1 MNIRFN
7 LKFKVAFFFV
17 LLVIIMMATVTY
29 IFTIRELKLRREKET
44 VRIERLA
51 ENIATIR
58 AVGTEDW
65 DLYQTVINNQ
75 LTLNPDIVYIAI
87 FNVEGELKAHALKN
101 EWIDL
106 GYRTEITQWEEANI
120 VWRLVQRQITQESQ
134 RDLESKS
141 VNIIIGG
148 ENVGIVNVGFSLIDL
163 NDEMR
168 KNLYRNLRLGIIFVV
183 IALLISLL
191 MSYRVVTPL
200 GKLTT
205 AMRNI
210 SKGELDQSVHINSQD
225 EIGQMAR
232 TFNFMAKGL
241 QEKAVIE
248 RFSKDLGFIVE
259 LEKIAKLV
267 TQRISL
273 ALNAKR
279 AFLFLLDNTGNANF
293 ELICAHPKA
302 SHIEARLHVNETL
315 QRFLLSIEK
324 PTPRE
329 TLKKFPE
336 FLNDIEVILGKDT
349 HRLLHPMV
357 FKKKVIGI
365 FLLDGNKTSISYT
378 SEEQAFLGTLVG
390 QSGFAIENALLLE
403 DLTKRERFQREIEI
417 AGMVQNGLLPQEKP
431 QYKGLDID
439 GICIPAAEVGG
450 DYYDFF
456 QFDNST
462 FGIAIADVTG
472 KGSSAAFYMAVVKGM
487 MLSLTSI
494 YKSPKRLL
502 SELNKRLYGRVDRQ
516 IFITM
521 IYAVIDMKKRTLT
534 FSRAGHNELIVR
546 KQEDASVQFFNP
558 DGIGLGLEK
567 GELFNRTISEIKMSM
582 SQGDVY
588 IFYTDGVNEAMNHR
602 KEEFGDERL
611 LEVIRK
617 VEMKNSEEIRKKIIN
632 AVNTFTGNTP
642 QHDDITLVTL
652 TVT

>member
-1 MNIRFN
+1 
-7 LKFKVAFFFV
+7 
-17 LLVIIMMATVTY
+17 
-29 IFTIRELKLRREKET
+29 
-44 VRIERLA
+44 
-51 ENIATIR
+51 
-58 AVGTEDW
+58 
-65 DLYQTVINNQ
+65 
-75 LTLNPDIVYIAI
+75 
-87 FNVEGELKAHALKN
+87 
-101 EWIDL
+101 
-106 GYRTEITQWEEANI
+106 
-120 VWRLVQRQITQESQ
+120 VQRQITQESQ

-232 TFNFMAKGL
+232 TFNFMAK
-241 QEKAVIE
+241 
-248 RFSKDLGFIVE
+248 
-259 LEKIAKLV
+259 IAKLV

-279 AFLFLLDNTGNANF
+279 AFLFLLDNTGNDNF

-431 QYKGLDID
+431 EYKGLDID

-456 QFDNST
+456 QLDKST
-462 FGIAIADVTG
+462 FGITIADVTG

-494 YKSPKRLL
+494 YLSPKQLL
-502 SELNKRLYGRVDRQ
+502 RELNKRLYGRVDRQ

-521 IYAVIDMKKRTLT
+521 TYAVIDMKKRTLT
-534 FSRAGHNELIVR
+534 FSRAGHNALIVR
-546 KQEDASVQFFNP
+546 KQEDASVKFFNP

-567 GELFNRTISEIKMSM
+567 GELFNRTISESKMSL
-582 SQGDVY
+582 SKGDVFL
-588 IFYTDGVNEAMNHR
+588 FYTDGVNEAMNHR

-611 LEVIRK
+611 MKVISEEK
-617 VEMKNSEEIRKKIIN
+617 AQNSEEMRKKIIK
-632 AVNTFTGNTP
+632 AVNTFTESTP
-642 QHDDITLVTL
+642 QHDDITLVTI

>member
-279 AFLFLLDNTGNANF
+279 AFLFLLDNTGNDNF

-431 QYKGLDID
+431 EYKGLDID

-456 QFDNST
+456 QLDKST
-462 FGIAIADVTG
+462 FGITIADVTG

-494 YKSPKRLL
+494 YLSPKQLL
-502 SELNKRLYGRVDRQ
+502 RELNKRLYGRVDRQ

-521 IYAVIDMKKRTLT
+521 TYAVIDMKKRTLT
-534 FSRAGHNELIVR
+534 FSRAGHNALIVR
-546 KQEDASVQFFNP
+546 KQEDASVKFFNP

-567 GELFNRTISEIKMSM
+567 GELFNRTISESKMSL
-582 SQGDVY
+582 SKGDVFL
-588 IFYTDGVNEAMNHR
+588 FYTDGVNEAMNHR

-611 LEVIRK
+611 MKVISEEK
-617 VEMKNSEEIRKKIIN
+617 AQNSEEMRKKIIK
-632 AVNTFTGNTP
+632 AVNTFTESTP
-642 QHDDITLVTL
+642 QHDDITLVTI

>member
-1 MNIRFN
+1 
-7 LKFKVAFFFV
+7 
-17 LLVIIMMATVTY
+17 
-29 IFTIRELKLRREKET
+29 
-44 VRIERLA
+44 
-51 ENIATIR
+51 
-58 AVGTEDW
+58 
-65 DLYQTVINNQ
+65 
-75 LTLNPDIVYIAI
+75 
-87 FNVEGELKAHALKN
+87 
-101 EWIDL
+101 
-106 GYRTEITQWEEANI
+106 
-120 VWRLVQRQITQESQ
+120 
-134 RDLESKS
+134 
-141 VNIIIGG
+141 
-148 ENVGIVNVGFSLIDL
+148 
-163 NDEMR
+163 
-168 KNLYRNLRLGIIFVV
+168 
-183 IALLISLL
+183 
-191 MSYRVVTPL
+191 
-200 GKLTT
+200 
-205 AMRNI
+205 
-210 SKGELDQSVHINSQD
+210 
-225 EIGQMAR
+225 
-232 TFNFMAKGL
+232 
-241 QEKAVIE
+241 
-248 RFSKDLGFIVE
+248 
-259 LEKIAKLV
+259 
-267 TQRISL
+267 
-273 ALNAKR
+273 
-279 AFLFLLDNTGNANF
+279 
-293 ELICAHPKA
+293 
-302 SHIEARLHVNETL
+302 
-315 QRFLLSIEK
+315 
-324 PTPRE
+324 
-329 TLKKFPE
+329 LKKFPE